1 MITAEG
7 IVGKLVSFIVNK
19 TIGKLVDLPFDKRKK
34 ACRALTKLYYCV
46 QTLDDV
52 TDEFYESFNSFESSG
67 ISEAMVNALNNNAYK
82 INLASNMFIELG
94 EELHAGLEIID
105 PALADS
111 CGALYISKFDF
122 LTFMSNSVEWVH
134 RDSNSYLKVKAPLE
148 SMLDVDLEQQYQE
161 ISIRLKDNETFDWP
175 STALDDFSSNTEV
188 LKISFENDDAA
199 KKLKKHLDSHR
210 ALLKSSKESLRNLLK
225 DNFSIEE
232 VLFQNDS
239 HPWR

>member
-1 MITAEG
+1 
-7 IVGKLVSFIVNK
+7 
-19 TIGKLVDLPFDKRKK
+19 
-34 ACRALTKLYYCV
+34 
-46 QTLDDV
+46 
-52 TDEFYESFNSFESSG
+52 
-67 ISEAMVNALNNNAYK
+67 
-82 INLASNMFIELG
+82 
-94 EELHAGLEIID
+94 
-105 PALADS
+105 
-111 CGALYISKFDF
+111 
-122 LTFMSNSVEWVH
+122 MSNSVEWVH